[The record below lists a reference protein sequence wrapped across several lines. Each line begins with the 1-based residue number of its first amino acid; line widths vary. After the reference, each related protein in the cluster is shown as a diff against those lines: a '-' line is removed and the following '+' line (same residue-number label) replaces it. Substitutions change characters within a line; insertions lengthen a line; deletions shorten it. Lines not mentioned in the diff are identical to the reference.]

1 MKARVTVRLRPGVLD
16 PEGATIRKALEGI
29 GFREVRDL
37 RIERV
42 FELTL
47 EEHDRARALARLD
60 EMCRRLLANP
70 VTEEYACEVD
80 ETPGGPAAGA
90 ADGGTAGTP

>member
-1 MKARVTVRLRPGVLD
+1 MKARVTVRLRPGILD
-16 PEGATIRKALEGI
+16 PEGATIRRALEGI

-37 RIERV
+37 RIQRV

-47 EEHDRARALARLD
+47 EEHDRGRALARLD

-70 VTEEYACEVD
+70 VTEEYACEID
-80 ETPGGPAAGA
+80 ETPAEPAAETPGGGA
-90 ADGGTAGTP
+90 AAP